1 MGWLIRHGR
10 NTFLSNIAF
19 IIFPFLKTFMATLL
33 EDENWTSLNIQLNRS
48 AQESPVIIQIS
59 FRYTKSRLKRKSFRR
74 LFFYLKGNRKWKITN
89 RFARPERANDVS
101 MRFHYSFS
109 MLQIGCFLSQISPFS
124 LHKCSGFSAKHPL
137 YYSCNPKLRQL
148 TQPFVADWIQTRWP
162 PSVDKSHE
170 T

>member
-74 LFFYLKGNRKWKITN
+74 LFFIFKEVW
-89 RFARPERANDVS
+89 
-101 MRFHYSFS
+101 
-109 MLQIGCFLSQISPFS
+109 
-124 LHKCSGFSAKHPL
+124 SG
-137 YYSCNPKLRQL
+137 KLRIDSPAPKEQTMFQWGFIIVFL
-148 TQPFVADWIQTRWP
+148 CYKAVGLYHKEVHFRYTNVLVFLRNTPYTIRVIQ
-162 PSVDKSHE
+162 SCGN
-170 T
+170 